1 MEIRIRIKTFRLKLG
16 LTQEELA
23 RKLGVSW
30 ITVARWEKKRG
41 NSPSRLALAQ
51 LKELGLPEKKK

>member
-1 MEIRIRIKTFRLKLG
+1 MEIRTRIKTFRLKLG
-16 LTQEELA
+16 LTQEEFA

-41 NSPSRLALAQ
+41 NSPSRLALTQ